1 MSGYYKKYYTSADCN
16 IYFNNIQNNR
26 QIHIDEAAA
35 IGFNNSVSRVP
46 IYGLGQTFFNFVSR
60 GNILV
65 TGQINLNFVSD
76 EYLKAAVNYVYN
88 KTNNTARLT
97 QLREKLKNNNSRTSV
112 KMTREEW
119 SELALLEN
127 LQKEALTTDISSMY
141 DPINIQLVFDNTDTS
156 KSSTPKIIT
165 LEHVIFTNHTN
176 SVQQS
181 DSIVADGYQFI
192 AKNIK
197 GI

>member
-1 MSGYYKKYYTSADCN
+1 MSGYYKKYYTSVDCN
-16 IYFNNIQNNR
+16 IYFTNIKNNM

-46 IYGLGQTFFNFVSR
+46 IYGLGQTFFNFASR
-60 GNILV
+60 GNVLV
-65 TGQINLNFVSD
+65 TGQLNLNFVSD
-76 EYLKAAVNYVYN
+76 EYLKAAINYVYN
-88 KTNNTARLT
+88 RSNNEVRISTLK
-97 QLREKLKNNNSRTSV
+97 EKLQNNATSDT
-112 KMTREEW
+112 KITREELN
-119 SELALLEN
+119 ELAFLEN
-127 LQKEALTTDISSMY
+127 LQNQEISKDISSMY
-141 DPINIQLVFDNTDTS
+141 DPVNIQIVFDNTDTS
-156 KSSTPKIIT
+156 RDSSPKIIT

-181 DSIVADGYQFI
+181 DSIVGDGYQFI

>member
-1 MSGYYKKYYTSADCN
+1 M
-16 IYFNNIQNNR
+16 

-46 IYGLGQTFFNFVSR
+46 IYGLGQTFFNFASR
-60 GNILV
+60 GNVLV
-65 TGQINLNFVSD
+65 TGQLNLNFVSD
-76 EYLKAAVNYVYN
+76 EYLKAAINYVYN
-88 KTNNTARLT
+88 RSNSEVRISTLK
-97 QLREKLKNNNSRTSV
+97 EKLQNNATSDT
-112 KMTREEW
+112 KITREELN
-119 SELALLEN
+119 ELAFLEN
-127 LQKEALTTDISSMY
+127 LQNQEISKDISSMY
-141 DPINIQLVFDNTDTS
+141 DPVNIQIVFDNTDTS
-156 KSSTPKIIT
+156 RDSSPKIIT

-181 DSIVADGYQFI
+181 DSIVGDGYQFI